1 MIYDGSLLILI
12 LILTLSLTGCGVNV
26 DKASAE
32 GQYIDLSEIAEAIK
46 SQDDNE
52 KLNYFNALLVKA
64 EDNDPIAQNLVGVVF
79 ENGYLNQ
86 KMDIKKAVHWY
97 EKAIKNNNGVAEN
110 NMGSLYAHGKGFKQ
124 DYDKAYTYFAKAMNK
139 NVPEA
144 TNSIG
149 LMDFILKVTLKKH
162 AIIMKNQQT

>member
-1 MIYDGSLLILI
+1 MKFLFTA
-12 LILTLSLTGCGVNV
+12 LILTLSLTGCDVNA

-32 GQYIDLSEIAEAIK
+32 GQYIDLSEIDEVIK

-52 KLNYFNALLVKA
+52 KLNYFNALLAKA

-110 NMGSLYAHGKGFKQ
+110 NMGSLYAHGNGVKQ
-124 DYDKAYTYFAKAMNK
+124 DYEKAYTYFTKAMNK